1 MSLAICSLKWEAA
14 RTGAQRITYDPD
26 GYHLVRFP
34 YVTGEEQYDR
44 WSMHDPAKG
53 GSGASKFPDARSGL
67 IWPSH
72 DGWGV
77 LSALVFWEP
86 DAGGLE
92 YRARFVRDP
101 LNLTAARYDSTATS
115 DTAPTRG
122 GQYRTYMWQMFV
134 HPGTPLGLKVSV
146 RGARDAKV
154 STALMCA
161 EFKLAIH
168 TDVKVP

>member
-14 RTGAQRITYDPD
+14 HTGAQRIRYDSD

-44 WSMHDPAKG
+44 WNMHDPAQG
-53 GSGASKFPDARSGL
+53 GSGASAFPDLRSGL

-77 LSALVFWEP
+77 LSALVFWKA
-86 DAGGLE
+86 DGAALE

-101 LNLTAARYDSTATS
+101 LNLTAAGYDSTATT
-115 DTAPTRG
+115 DCAPTRG
-122 GQYRTYMWQMFV
+122 GQYRSYMWQMFV
-134 HPGTPLGLKVSV
+134 HPGTPVGLKVSV
-146 RGARDAKV
+146 RGAGDAKL
-154 STALMCA
+154 TTPLMCV